1 MLKIKRFEICHW
13 VQEVGDCAVLQL
25 WYFFLL
31 QLRSSEYLMM
41 YQLVYGLMSFVG
53 CVSVGA
59 MRNRLSFVRYHTC
72 IAFSFTSF
80 LQAGRRRLRLL
91 MTLLLIFPWG
101 N

>member
-1 MLKIKRFEICHW
+1 
-13 VQEVGDCAVLQL
+13 VQYCSYGMSMRLVIRSTVVV
-25 WYFFLL
+25 L
-31 QLRSSEYLMM
+31 QLRSSEYLMI